1 LVSRAMAIWRPFW
14 TFSAWRALSMTVS
27 AKHTR

>member
-14 TFSAWRALSMTVS
+14 TFSAWRALSITDS
-27 AKHTR
+27 EGHKR